1 MMTAGF
7 FLYTNTWVS
16 FKYLIGSVKK
26 SVIFTWFQDFINSNV
41 VTTVDT
47 MTAPLSEVYFPSVVV
62 CNINQVRESYFEEVV
77 SNLDHNA
84 ISNVTLDVPLN
95 GTHQQ
100 CKDMFIY
107 SIVSNISATK
117 EDSKQDQIS
126 RQAAPVFDTVAQCLK
141 IWPKKFPNILKN
153 ERFFLKFSNSVRR

>member
-1 MMTAGF
+1 M
-7 FLYTNTWVS
+7 
-16 FKYLIGSVKK
+16 I
-26 SVIFTWFQDFINSNV
+26 FQDFINSNV

-77 SNLDHNA
+77 SMLDPNA

-117 EDSKQDQIS
+117 EDSKQGQI
-126 RQAAPVFDTVAQCLK
+126 RLAAPVSDTVALCFKNIQKKIQQLK
-141 IWPKKFPNILKN
+141 
-153 ERFFLKFSNSVRR
+153 

>member
-1 MMTAGF
+1 M
-7 FLYTNTWVS
+7 
-16 FKYLIGSVKK
+16 
-26 SVIFTWFQDFINSNV
+26 
-41 VTTVDT
+41 TTVDT

-141 IWPKKFPNILKN
+141 IWPKKFPNILIM
-153 ERFFLKFSNSVRR
+153 RGRD

>member
-1 MMTAGF
+1 M
-7 FLYTNTWVS
+7 
-16 FKYLIGSVKK
+16 
-26 SVIFTWFQDFINSNV
+26 
-41 VTTVDT
+41 TTVDT

-77 SNLDHNA
+77 SMLDPNA

-117 EDSKQDQIS
+117 EDSKQGQI
-126 RQAAPVFDTVAQCLK
+126 RLAAPVSDTVALCFKNIQKKIQQLK
-141 IWPKKFPNILKN
+141 
-153 ERFFLKFSNSVRR
+153 

>member
-1 MMTAGF
+1 M
-7 FLYTNTWVS
+7 
-16 FKYLIGSVKK
+16 
-26 SVIFTWFQDFINSNV
+26 
-41 VTTVDT
+41 TTVDT

-77 SNLDHNA
+77 SMLDHNA

-107 SIVSNISATK
+107 SIVSNFSATK
-117 EDSKQDQIS
+117 EARCRRRLSQGSKKH
-126 RQAAPVFDTVAQCLK
+126 R
-141 IWPKKFPNILKN
+141 N
-153 ERFFLKFSNSVRR
+153 